1 MLPQKIPKPEKKK
14 LNLHRY
20 LLATIFATLIGL
32 AGLVV
37 YRKFRSRSEILDDD
51 FGEFSVTGDGLNVS
65 AVITDE
71 ITREQFSFDDVLN
84 GKSHL
89 NGPKPKMR
97 RLKPKYHIR
106 R

>member
-14 LNLHRY
+14 FNIHRY

-32 AGLVV
+32 AGLIV
-37 YRKFRSRSEILDDD
+37 YRKFRSEKSEILDDG
-51 FGEFSVTGDGLNVS
+51 FGEILVTGEGLNVS

-71 ITREQFSFDDVLN
+71 ITQEQFSFDDVLN

-89 NGPKPKMR
+89 TAPKPKMR
-97 RLKPKYHIR
+97 RLKP
-106 R
+106 

>member
-14 LNLHRY
+14 LNIHRY

-37 YRKFRSRSEILDDD
+37 YRKFRSRSEILDD
-51 FGEFSVTGDGLNVS
+51 EFLVTGDGLNVS

-89 NGPKPKMR
+89 NCPKPKMR
-97 RLKPKYHIR
+97 RLKPKHHIR
-106 R
+106 C